1 MLDVGCGDG
10 LLAFLILEKR
20 PDLDLRGIDVLVRE
34 QTHIPVDR
42 FDGLAIPHADASFDV
57 VMFVDVLHHTE
68 DPMALLGEA
77 VRVARKT
84 IVVKDHTLNGFLAGP
99 TLHFLDRVGN
109 ARHDVALPY
118 NLLAPKEVVG
128 GLRYPRVNDQR
139 LEERFRTLPSTGE
152 LVFRPFSAFC
162 CAT

>member
-1 MLDVGCGDG
+1 
-10 LLAFLILEKR
+10 
-20 PDLDLRGIDVLVRE
+20 
-34 QTHIPVDR
+34 
-42 FDGLAIPHADASFDV
+42 
-57 VMFVDVLHHTE
+57 MFVDVLHHTE

-118 NLLAPKEVVG
+118 NYTSGPKRG
-128 GLRYPRVNDQR
+128 GGR
-139 LEERFRTLPSTGE
+139 PSIPSG
-152 LVFRPFSAFC
+152 
-162 CAT
+162 